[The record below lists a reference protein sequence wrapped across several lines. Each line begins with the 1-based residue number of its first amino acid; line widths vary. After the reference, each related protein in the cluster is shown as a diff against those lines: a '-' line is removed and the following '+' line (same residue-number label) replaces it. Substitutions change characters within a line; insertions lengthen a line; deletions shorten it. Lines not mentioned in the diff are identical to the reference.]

1 MDFDDI
7 DIYIPD
13 DDEEGIEEGDF
24 EDGQESPLLQADS
37 DGWAL
42 RFQQEEIH

>member
-13 DDEEGIEEGDF
+13 EDELDIERGDMDYPEEY
-24 EDGQESPLLQADS
+24 EDGES
-37 DGWAL
+37 
-42 RFQQEEIH
+42 